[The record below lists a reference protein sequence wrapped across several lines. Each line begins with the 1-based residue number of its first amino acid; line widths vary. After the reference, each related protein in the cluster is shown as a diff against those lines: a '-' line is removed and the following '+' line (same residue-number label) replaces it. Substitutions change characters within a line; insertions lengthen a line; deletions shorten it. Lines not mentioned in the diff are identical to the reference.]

1 MRHVLLLLLLLTTAS
16 CSCAQT
22 PQELLRLAQDTYKS
36 PEGYQMNGK
45 GSVHPSGSSWQ
56 MSFDVVIVA
65 APSPLANPQVPAVA
79 GGGVG
84 GHMQFVN
91 VGGGTDEKPTSG
103 TVPFAVASSWNR
115 IAENVVS
122 VRETGSET
130 LPLNGAPTACRVL
143 EVEYKAPAD
152 APKPPPVTY
161 SICSDRHLVL
171 KKVMF
176 LPTGRHATDPPV
188 PWTITF
194 DTAKF
199 NRPAPQWLLDMK
211 ELPTVTTRKEWLG
224 RPAPDFKLTDLNG
237 NSVALSSM
245 RGKVV
250 LLDFW
255 SISCGPCIREMPMI
269 EATGETH
276 KGDLLV
282 WGVSFDPPDRDK
294 KWLLEHQRSL
304 PTMSDTDYVA
314 SDLYQV
320 HGIPALVLIGA
331 DGKIKNYWE
340 GAVPESE
347 LDTAIQ
353 QASGTSSL
361 SQ

>member
-1 MRHVLLLLLLLTTAS
+1 MRHVLLLLLTTAS

-36 PEGYQMNGK
+36 PEGYLINGK
-45 GSVHPSGSSWQ
+45 GSVQPSGSSWQ
-56 MSFDVVIVA
+56 MNFDVVIAA
-65 APSPLANPQVPAVA
+65 APSPPGNPQVPAVP
-79 GGGVG
+79 GGRVG
-84 GHMQFVN
+84 GPMQFVK
-91 VGGGTDEKPTSG
+91 VGDGTDEKPT
-103 TVPFAVASSWNR
+103 TANIPFAVAGFWDR

-122 VRETGSET
+122 VRETGSDT
-130 LPLNGAPTACRVL
+130 LPLNGAPTVCRVL
-143 EVEYKAPAD
+143 QVEYKTPAD
-152 APKPPPVTY
+152 APKSSPVTY

-176 LPTGRHATDPPV
+176 APTGPHATEPPV

-194 DTAKF
+194 ETAKF

-224 RPAPDFKLTDLNG
+224 HPAPDFKLPDLNG
-237 NSVALSSM
+237 NSIALSSM

-269 EATGETH
+269 EATSETH
-276 KGDLLV
+276 RGELIV
-282 WGVSFDPPDRDK
+282 WGVSFDQPDRDR
-294 KWLLEHQRSL
+294 KWLLQHQRTL
-304 PTMSDTDYVA
+304 PILSDTDFVA
-314 SDLYQV
+314 SDLYKV
-320 HGIPALVLIGA
+320 RGIPALVLIGI

-340 GAVPESE
+340 GEVPESDLE
-347 LDTAIQ
+347 TAIRR
-353 QASGTSSL
+353 ASRH
-361 SQ
+361 